1 MPSRPVILDTNFLLV
16 PFQFKID
23 ILRELEYLLE
33 VSHHYVISSKTI
45 DELKKLGKTIGK
57 DGMAARL
64 ALKLVE
70 ANKAKIEII
79 KSSEYVDEWIVGYAT
94 RTGAIVCTNDSALRR
109 KLRSLDIKVISMKSK
124 SKLGVV

>member
-33 VSHHYVISSKTI
+33 TSHHYVISSKTM
-45 DELKKLGKTIGK
+45 DELRKLGKAIGK

-64 ALKLVE
+64 AIKLVE
-70 ANKAKIEII
+70 ANSSKIEMI
-79 KSSEYVDEWIVGYAT
+79 KSSKYVDEWIVEYAKHNH
-94 RTGAIVCTNDSALRR
+94 AIVCTNDSDLRK
-109 KLRSLDIKVISMKSK
+109 KLKSLDIKVISMKSK